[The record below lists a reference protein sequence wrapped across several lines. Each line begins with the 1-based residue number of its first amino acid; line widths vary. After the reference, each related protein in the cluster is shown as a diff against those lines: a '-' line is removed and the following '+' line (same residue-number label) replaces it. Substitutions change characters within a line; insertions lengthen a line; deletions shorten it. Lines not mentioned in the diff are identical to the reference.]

1 MTKIFE
7 QNNAICYF
15 YQATI
20 NVQKLMS
27 PAIDSRW
34 GDRTSRSK
42 IRKNQKA
49 NK

>member
-7 QNNAICYF
+7 QIMSFAI

-27 PAIDSRW
+27 PAIVKEEMIVFSV
-34 GDRTSRSK
+34 
-42 IRKNQKA
+42 I
-49 NK
+49 